1 MKHLKRIMGAM
12 ALIAA
17 VSCTKDQRAETGQ
30 VSFDLQ
36 SDYDIT
42 EQTRS
47 NVSDYATLP
56 SKNDFDLTVTGT
68 SKSFAWT
75 GKFSEWDNTLK
86 IPAGSYIA
94 TATYGSLEDEG
105 LAKPFFTGEKSFT
118 VNGGE
123 TANESIETKL
133 GNTIVKISCSTYF
146 SSYFDDCVFTI
157 SRDATVIATMNVG
170 SDDAVF
176 VDGYKLTISGA
187 SSKGD
192 FSKDFTN
199 LDEATAYTMYF
210 DVTNVGGINKITVTF
225 DDSVET
231 VDLGNFDLNE

>member
-1 MKHLKRIMGAM
+1 MKHLKRIMGAL

-47 NVSDYATLP
+47 NVGDYTTLP
-56 SKNDFDLTVTGT
+56 SVNDFDLTVTG
-68 SKSFAWT
+68 KSTTFEWK

-86 IPAGSYIA
+86 IPVGSYIA
-94 TATYGSLEDEG
+94 TATFGSSEDEG
-105 LAKPFFTGEKSFT
+105 LAKPFFTGETSFT

-133 GNTIVKISCSTYF
+133 GNTIIKISCSTYF
-146 SSYFDDCVFTI
+146 SSYFTDCVFTI
-157 SRDATVIATMNVG
+157 SRDATKIAEMNIG
-170 SDDAVF
+170 STDVVF

-187 SSKGD
+187 SAKGG
-192 FSKDFTN
+192 FTKDFTN
-199 LDEATAYTMYF
+199 LKAATAYTMHF
-210 DVTNVGGINKITVTF
+210 DVTNVGGLNKITVTF
-225 DDSVET
+225 DDKVET
-231 VDLGNFDLNE
+231 VDLGNYDLNQ